1 MTQESDLQVPVKQGE
16 AMLAKTAQESVK
28 KDAEVSRTDR
38 AFLKELFRE
47 YSLWSRHYDD
57 QSTKV
62 NLILVL
68 ISGGLIGL
76 LGDDIQPIHGLLLM
90 LLSSGAIL
98 STAAYWSSYEYN
110 NKLAVKI
117 RKSFVEQD
125 YFADQV
131 WKRAQRTFQA
141 ESPMLSKM
149 KFRNQYVYWFIIH
162 TGILVIGAFAAFS
175 K

>member
-1 MTQESDLQVPVKQGE
+1 MTQESDLQAP
-16 AMLAKTAQESVK
+16 AQE
-28 KDAEVSRTDR
+28 AEPKRVAPRQNPYEREAEIGRTDR

-68 ISGGLIGL
+68 ISGGIIGL
-76 LGDDIQPIHGLLLM
+76 LGNDIKPIHGLLLM
-90 LLSSGAIL
+90 LLSIGAIL

-131 WKRAQRTFQA
+131 WKRAQRTFKA

-162 TGILVIGAFAAFS
+162 TGVLVIGAFAAFS

>member
-1 MTQESDLQVPVKQGE
+1 MTRPAPDARESEIG
-16 AMLAKTAQESVK
+16 
-28 KDAEVSRTDR
+28 RTDR
-38 AFLKELFRE
+38 AFLRELFRE
-47 YSLWSRHYDD
+47 YSLWSRHYHD

-68 ISGGLIGL
+68 MSGAIIGL
-76 LGDDIQPIHGLLLM
+76 VGDDIKPIHGLLLM
-90 LLSSGAIL
+90 LLSIGAIL

-125 YFADQV
+125 YFTDQV

-149 KFRNQYVYWFIIH
+149 RFRNQFVYWFIIH
-162 TGILVIGAFAAFS
+162 IGILVIGAFAAFS